1 GAAVLAVGAQALWPA
16 DAQYDWARLPVELLT
31 HIAITPDWRA
41 PGVDFDAV
49 LLHGDAADALN
60 VQRVLA
66 ARPGPIVG
74 LTVLLPGATDVPLAR
89 LLTER
94 STSVNTAAAG
104 GNASLMTLG

>member
-1 GAAVLAVGAQALWPA
+1 MNA
-16 DAQYDWARLPVELLT
+16 
-31 HIAITPDWRA
+31 
-41 PGVDFDAV
+41 
-49 LLHGDAADALN
+49 
-60 VQRVLA
+60 QRVLA

-74 LTVLLPGATDVPLAR
+74 LTVLRPGATDVPLAR

>member
-1 GAAVLAVGAQALWPA
+1 M
-16 DAQYDWARLPVELLT
+16 
-31 HIAITPDWRA
+31 
-41 PGVDFDAV
+41 
-49 LLHGDAADALN
+49 LLHGDAVDALAA
-60 VQRVLA
+60 QRVLA
-66 ARPGPIVG
+66 ARPGAIVG